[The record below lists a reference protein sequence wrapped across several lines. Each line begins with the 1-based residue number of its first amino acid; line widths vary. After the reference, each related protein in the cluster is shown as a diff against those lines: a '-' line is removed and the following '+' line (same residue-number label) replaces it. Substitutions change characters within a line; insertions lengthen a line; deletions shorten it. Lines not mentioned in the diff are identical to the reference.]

1 RSLALPIEK
10 LAAAARRFG
19 TDPQAP
25 PIPAAGPSELRDTIE
40 AFNAMQAR
48 IGRFVQDRTVML
60 AAISHDLR
68 TPLTRMRLLAE
79 FVDEPQQEKMFR
91 YVDEMQEMID
101 SALAFFRDDASQEP
115 FTRFDLPQ
123 LLNSII
129 DDYGDQG

>member
-1 RSLALPIEK
+1 MATARSLALPIEK

-68 TPLTRMRLLAE
+68 TP
-79 FVDEPQQEKMFR
+79 
-91 YVDEMQEMID
+91 
-101 SALAFFRDDASQEP
+101 
-115 FTRFDLPQ
+115 
-123 LLNSII
+123 
-129 DDYGDQG
+129 